1 MKNIMDMDYEELKRE
16 ITEVFGWER
25 YRTDQILDWIYNK
38 KITEFEKMTNL
49 SKKQREILSQNY
61 TIDFPELVDKK
72 VSKIDGTTKFLWKLK
87 DESTIESVLLFHP
100 NRITACISTQVGC
113 PVKCVFCAT
122 GMSGFKRNLSAGEIV
137 SQILA
142 MEKETGKKVGNVVYM
157 GMGEPFLNYDEVVKS
172 IRMLNHPKMKNIGIR
187 RITVSTVGIPEKILK
202 FADENLD
209 VTLAFSLHAPSN
221 FKRDK
226 LVPLNRK
233 YSIEEILHT
242 LKIYQMKTG
251 RRITVEY
258 IVIKEVNDYP
268 SDAEK
273 LADILKDLKVF
284 VNLIPINPVNR
295 IFKRPSRERLL
306 MFKRILNKKG
316 IEAEIRIE
324 KGIDIEA
331 ACGQLRMRKL
341 GLRT

>member
-1 MKNIMDMDYEELKRE
+1 LKNIMDMDYEELKRE
-16 ITEVFGWER
+16 ITEVLGWER
-25 YRTDQILDWIYNK
+25 YRTDQILDWIYDK

-61 TIDFPELVDKK
+61 TIDFPELIDKK

-87 DESTIESVLLFHP
+87 DENTIESVLLFHP

-233 YSIEEILHT
+233 YSIEEILHA

-316 IEAEIRIE
+316 IEAEIRVE

-331 ACGQLRMRKL
+331 ASGQLRVRKL

>member
-1 MKNIMDMDYEELKRE
+1 LKNMMNMSYEELKKE
-16 ITEVFGWER
+16 ITEVLGWER
-25 YRTDQILDWIYNK
+25 YRVDQILDWIYDK
-38 KITEFEKMTNL
+38 KVIVFEKMTNL
-49 SKKQREILSQNY
+49 SKEQRKILSENY
-61 TIDFPELVDKK
+61 IIDFPELVEKK
-72 VSKIDGTTKFLWKLK
+72 VSKIDGTTKFLWRLK
-87 DESTIESVLLFHP
+87 DGNTVESVLLFHP
-100 NRITACISTQVGC
+100 GRVTACISTQVGC
-113 PVKCVFCAT
+113 PVKCIFCAT

-142 MEKETGKKVGNVVYM
+142 MEKETGVKVGNVVYM

-202 FADENLD
+202 FANESLD
-209 VTLAFSLHAPSN
+209 VVLALSLHAPSN
-221 FKRDK
+221 FKRDQ

-233 YSIEEILHT
+233 YSIEEILNAV
-242 LKIYQMKTG
+242 KAYQMKTG
-251 RRITVEY
+251 RRVTVEY
-258 IVIKEVNDYP
+258 VMIREVNDHP

-295 IFKRPSRERLL
+295 SFRRPSKERLL

-316 IEAEIRIE
+316 IEAEIRME
-324 KGIDIEA
+324 KGTDIEA

-341 GLRT
+341 GLRA